1 MNEKAVLVGLKL
13 PQDNFNDIQESM
25 LELKRLADTAGA
37 EVVDI
42 LIQAKSAIDGRFY
55 IGKGKI
61 EEIREFYADE
71 KVDLVVFNHE
81 LSPAQVRNIEK
92 ELECRVLTR
101 TELIL
106 DIFAIHARTRAA
118 KMQVELAQ
126 LKYQLP
132 RLVGHYQN
140 LSRTDGGIGLR
151 GPGEQK
157 LEVDRRILRKK
168 IHIIETKL
176 IEIER
181 EKDTQRKKRMGEFKV
196 SIIGY
201 TNSGKSTLLNKISK
215 SDVLAE
221 DKLFSTLDTTT
232 RRVWLGDGSIALM
245 SDTVGFIRD
254 IPVGL
259 IESFKS
265 TLADARYADML
276 LHVADV
282 SDPALAEHIRSVN
295 QTLKEIGA
303 DHKPTLLC
311 LNKIDL
317 LPREILVDIR
327 LRYPGAIFVSA
338 KEGQYTGDLKNKLI
352 EMMKGT
358 KVIKEQGEP
367 EHE

>member
-42 LIQAKSAIDGRFY
+42 LIQAKSAIDARFY

-61 EEIREFYADE
+61 DEIRDFYADE
-71 KVDLVVFNHE
+71 PVDLVVFNHE

-92 ELECRVLTR
+92 VLERRVITR

-106 DIFAIHARTRAA
+106 DIFAIHARSRAA
-118 KMQVELAQ
+118 RLQVELAQ
-126 LKYQLP
+126 MKYQLP
-132 RLVGHYQN
+132 RLVGHYEN

-157 LEVDRRILRKK
+157 LEVDRRRLRKR
-168 IHIIETKL
+168 IHFIETKL
-176 IEIER
+176 EEIER
-181 EKDTQRKKRMGEFKV
+181 EKETQRKKRMGEFKV

-201 TNSGKSTLLNKISK
+201 TNSGKSTLLNNLSK
-215 SDVLAE
+215 AEVLAE

-232 RRVWLGDGSIALM
+232 RRVWLGDGTIALL

-276 LHVADV
+276 LHVVDV
-282 SDPALAEHIRSVN
+282 SDPAFGEHIKSVH

-303 DHKPTLLC
+303 DNKPALLC
-311 LNKIDL
+311 MNKIDL
-317 LPREILVDIR
+317 VPREILLDIR
-327 LRYPGAIFVSA
+327 LKYPEAIFISA
-338 KEGQYTGDLKNKLI
+338 KAGLHTDDLKSRL
-352 EMMKGT
+352 KGIMGDGYA
-358 KVIKEQGEP
+358 KHIDGEP
-367 EHE
+367 EDE